1 MIGNKL
7 VKIFLGV
14 AVALFI
20 ITFAIAVPILWR
32 DFYFLNV
39 KWLDIEK
46 ESGYT
51 ETQIRDAYNEVMD
64 FLVLG
69 EDFGTGELPY
79 SEDGK
84 SHFEDVRALFVLDF
98 VVLGVSA
105 LYIIAVY
112 VLAKLKVIQLQYA
125 NRSPEVWSLIG
136 LGAFF
141 VVVGIWAV
149 IDFSSLFEVFHHVAF
164 PGKTN
169 WYFSAYTD
177 AIITILPE
185 KLWFN
190 FVVLVAGVF
199 VAFVVAILLTEK
211 IRKRKFAPTE
221 NQQ

>member
-7 VKIFLGV
+7 VKIFLGI
-14 AVALFI
+14 AVALFVV
-20 ITFAIAVPILWR
+20 TVAIAVPILWR
-32 DFYFLNV
+32 GFYFFNV
-39 KWLDIEK
+39 KWLDIEE

-51 ETQIRDAYNEVMD
+51 ESQIRDAYNDVMD

-69 EDFGTGELPY
+69 EDFSTGELPY

-84 SHFEDVRALFVLDF
+84 SHFEDVRALFVLNF
-98 VVLGVSA
+98 AVLGVSA
-105 LYIIAVY
+105 LYIVAVY
-112 VLAKLKVIQLQYA
+112 VLAKLKVIQLQYS
-125 NRSPEVWSLIG
+125 NRSPEIWALIG

-141 VVVGIWAV
+141 VAVGIWAV
-149 IDFSSLFEVFHHVAF
+149 IDFSALFEVFHHIAF

-169 WYFSAYTD
+169 WYFSPYTD

-185 KLWFN
+185 KIWFN
-190 FVVLVAGVF
+190 FAVLVAGVF

>member
-112 VLAKLKVIQLQYA
+112 VLAKLKVIQLQYDK
-125 NRSPEVWSLIG
+125 VQHKQ
-136 LGAFF
+136 
-141 VVVGIWAV
+141 
-149 IDFSSLFEVFHHVAF
+149 SS
-164 PGKTN
+164 
-169 WYFSAYTD
+169 Y
-177 AIITILPE
+177 
-185 KLWFN
+185 
-190 FVVLVAGVF
+190 VL
-199 VAFVVAILLTEK
+199 K
-211 IRKRKFAPTE
+211 M
-221 NQQ
+221 